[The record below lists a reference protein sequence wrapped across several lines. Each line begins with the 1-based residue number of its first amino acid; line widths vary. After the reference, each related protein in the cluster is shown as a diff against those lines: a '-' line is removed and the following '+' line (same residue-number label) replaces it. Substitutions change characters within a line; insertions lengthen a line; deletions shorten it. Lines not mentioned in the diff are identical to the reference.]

1 MIITNTIYEIEPNLF
16 QVIFHIGMVSQ
27 TLVLYTIMLFFVVLA
42 TKDND
47 NEEIELMRR
56 YESKI
61 TKMKAEIHDIK
72 RFNKELKALLIT
84 NNKDTQTILT
94 LIKND

>member
-1 MIITNTIYEIEPNLF
+1 MNLTNTIYEIEPNLF
-16 QVIFHIGMVSQ
+16 QVIFNIAMVSQ

-47 NEEIELMRR
+47 NEDIELMKR
-56 YESKI
+56 YEDKI

>member
-16 QVIFHIGMVSQ
+16 QVIFQIGMVSQ

-72 RFNKELKALLIT
+72 RFNQELKALLIT